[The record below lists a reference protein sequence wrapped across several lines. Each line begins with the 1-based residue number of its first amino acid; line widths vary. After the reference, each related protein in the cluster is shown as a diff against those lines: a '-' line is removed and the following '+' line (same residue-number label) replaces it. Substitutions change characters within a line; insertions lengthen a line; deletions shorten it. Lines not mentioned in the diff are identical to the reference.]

1 MTIIECQS
9 ELDIATVGALYQ
21 ELLSALQASEPLEI
35 DGQAVRKVHTSA
47 LQVFLGLM
55 TEARLRGLPVRWRN
69 PAPALVEGAR
79 LLGLADGLGL
89 SATGNS
95 QT

>member
-9 ELDIATVGALYQ
+9 ELDIATVGALHQ

-47 LQVFLGLM
+47 
-55 TEARLRGLPVRWRN
+55 
-69 PAPALVEGAR
+69 
-79 LLGLADGLGL
+79 
-89 SATGNS
+89 
-95 QT
+95 